1 MSHPDVSL
9 PGMADVI
16 IERLNRIARQQRGL
30 VTRAQALAAGLTDG
44 QITARLRNGT
54 WILLRPDVYAVAAA
68 PPSWEQ
74 SLLAITLTAPCLTSH
89 RSTGF
94 LFGLSGF
101 DQPDRIE
108 VVSTFE
114 QFVRLDGVRGH
125 RSRSLF
131 DVDKSHR
138 LGIPTVTAER
148 ALVDLSG
155 SMTTKQLGLV
165 LDDAI
170 RRRIA
175 GLESFR
181 RCAGRLMPGPGRS
194 MRRVRDVLAQRL
206 PGYSPGDSDLE
217 TRALRALIAAG
228 FPPPRQQ
235 FRLKLRGKN
244 VRIDLAYPEQRIAI
258 ELDSWEFHGMG
269 NRTAFRVDRAR
280 MNDLLVVG
288 WAPTSFTA
296 DMSDE
301 YFVDT
306 IRSLWPDQ
314 CVHPGAA

>member
-1 MSHPDVSL
+1 MSHPHVSL
-9 PGMADVI
+9 PGVADLI
-16 IERLNRIARQQRGL
+16 IERLNRIARRQRGL
-30 VTRAQALAAGLTDG
+30 ITRAQALAAGLTDG

-54 WILLRPDVYAVAAA
+54 WILLRPDVYAVAGA
-68 PPSWEQ
+68 PLSWEQ
-74 SLLAITLTAPCLTSH
+74 SLLAVTLAAPCLTSH

-94 LFGLSGF
+94 LCGLRGF

-108 VVSTFE
+108 IVSTFE
-114 QFVRLDGVRGH
+114 QFVRLDGVQGH

-131 DVDKSHR
+131 DADKSHR
-138 LGIPTVTAER
+138 LGIPTVTVER

-155 SMTTKQLGLV
+155 SMSTQQLGLV

-175 GLESFR
+175 ELEAFR
-181 RCAGRLMPGPGRS
+181 RCAGRLAPGPGRS
-194 MRRVRDVLAQRL
+194 MRRVRAVLGERV
-206 PGYSPGDSDLE
+206 PGYNPGDSDLE
-217 TRALRALIAAG
+217 TRALRALVAAG

-235 FRLKLRGKN
+235 FRMKLRGKN
-244 VRIDLAYPEQRIAI
+244 VRLDLAYPEQKIAI

-280 MNDLLVVG
+280 KNDLLVIG

-301 YFVDT
+301 YFIDT
-306 IRSLWPDQ
+306 IRSLWPDE